1 MKEENLKKQYAEEL
15 DGLHAPAELIALT
28 KKRVAAQQETPKNKK
43 LSIIKYLPAA
53 AALLFISLC
62 IFWQAGFRNEKSS
75 GEPGIYMG
83 SVNADNASLKDD
95 ILISHASVLPVE
107 FGKETAWTEEIE
119 GRQVWFAVTSKGNY
133 MAAYKEEDYVIVES
147 EEKDKNHFIIYMQHL
162 LAQ

>member
-62 IFWQAGFRNEKSS
+62 QK
-75 GEPGIYMG
+75 
-83 SVNADNASLKDD
+83 
-95 ILISHASVLPVE
+95 
-107 FGKETAWTEEIE
+107 
-119 GRQVWFAVTSKGNY
+119 
-133 MAAYKEEDYVIVES
+133 
-147 EEKDKNHFIIYMQHL
+147 
-162 LAQ
+162 